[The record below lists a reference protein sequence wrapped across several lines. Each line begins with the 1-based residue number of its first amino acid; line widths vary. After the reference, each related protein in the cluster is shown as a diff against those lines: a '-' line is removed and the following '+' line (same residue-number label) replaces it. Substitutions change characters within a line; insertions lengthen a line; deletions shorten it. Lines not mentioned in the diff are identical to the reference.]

1 MTQEI
6 FPIRLDDDDDD
17 EPDTQA
23 TKTDTPPVP
32 DFAAQKALFDSRT
45 ILITGQID
53 DKQAKRA
60 SEMMLAMDAQSD
72 APITL
77 FLSSPGGHVESGDM
91 IYDVARFLRSPIRT
105 IGSGWVA
112 SIAALIF
119 VAPPKERRF
128 CLPNTRF
135 LLHEPRGGI
144 GGQASDIA
152 IQAKEV
158 IRMRKRLYRIW
169 AEACGQSIDKVE
181 SDAERDFWMTA
192 HEAIDYGLVGR
203 IIENRAD
210 ADV

>member
-1 MTQEI
+1 MTHVI
-6 FPIRLDDDDDD
+6 FPHRLDDDDDD
-17 EPDTQA
+17 EPETNVPKADA
-23 TKTDTPPVP
+23 PAVP

-91 IYDVARFLRSPIRT
+91 IYDVARFLHSPVRT

-169 AEACGQSIDKVE
+169 AEACDQSIDKVE